1 MAIKKELQKY
11 YENKPKFV
19 VKETKLEQV
28 FEKLSIIKPK
38 PLSNSINLTIQCLQ
52 FFIENYKN
60 GILVKDVSLDH
71 EYSKY
76 LLKEANSPRD
86 LFK

>member
-1 MAIKKELQKY
+1 MAVKKELQNY
-11 YENKPKFV
+11 YKNKPKFV
-19 VKETKLEQV
+19 IKETKLEQI
-28 FEKLSIIKPK
+28 FQKLSIIKPK
-38 PLSNSINLTIQCLQ
+38 PLSNSVKLTIQCLQ

-60 GILVKDVSLDH
+60 GILIKDVRLDH

-76 LLKEANSPRD
+76 LLNGTNSPRD